1 MSTPPTPADGIARLR
16 ELGSSIVA
24 DALRDIGRPD
34 QTARPGLRPVNRR
47 HACAG
52 IARTAHFEPVPEDE
66 RDFLPLAA
74 FIDSARPGDVLVLD
88 SAEGAPPGSVWGE
101 ICSTAAT
108 ARGAAGVVIDG
119 YMRDELALEAIG
131 LPLFSRGA
139 HARDCL
145 GRSMVRA
152 TDVPIEVGGVAV
164 APGDIVVADIDGV
177 AFFGADLLGELLS
190 ACEEKARAEQ
200 ALMAAVGAGGS
211 LRDAVAR
218 VGTL

>member
-1 MSTPPTPADGIARLR
+1 MKTPTTLPGRLARLR

-24 DALRDIGRPD
+24 DALRDIGRLD
-34 QTARPGLRPVNRR
+34 QTARHGLVPVNHR

-52 IARTAHFEPVPEDE
+52 LARTAHFEPVPEDE
-66 RDFLPLAA
+66 RDFLPLAR
-74 FIDSARPGDVLVLD
+74 FIDSAWPGDVLVLD
-88 SAEGAPPGSVWGE
+88 HAPDAPPGSVWGE

-119 YMRDELALEAIG
+119 FMRDQLALEATA

-139 HARDCL
+139 HSRDCL

-164 APGDIVVADIDGV
+164 APGDVVVADIDGV
-177 AFFGADLLGELLS
+177 AFFGAELLDELLP
-190 ACEEKARAEQ
+190 ACEEKARAEE

-211 LRDAVAR
+211 LADAVAR

>member
-1 MSTPPTPADGIARLR
+1 MSTPTTEAVARLR

-34 QTARPGLRPVNRR
+34 QTARHGLRPVDRR

-52 IARTAHFEPVPEDE
+52 IVRTAHFEPVPAEE
-66 RDFLPLAA
+66 RDFLPLAK

-88 SAEGAPPGSVWGE
+88 HAEDALPGSVWGE
-101 ICSTAAT
+101 ICSTRASALD
-108 ARGAAGVVIDG
+108 AAGMVIDG
-119 YMRDELALEAIG
+119 FMRDELALEAIG

-139 HARDCL
+139 HPRDCL

-152 TDVPIEVGGVAV
+152 TDVPIAIGGVTV
-164 APGDIVVADIDGV
+164 TPGDLVVADVDGIV
-177 AFFGADLLGELLS
+177 FFGADLLVELLP
-190 ACEEKARAEQ
+190 ACEEKATAE
-200 ALMAAVGAGGS
+200 ASLMAAVSAGGS
-211 LRDAVAR
+211 LHDAVAR

>member
-1 MSTPPTPADGIARLR
+1 MSTPSSPADSIARLR

-24 DALRDIGRPD
+24 DALRDIGRPV
-34 QTARPGLRPVNRR
+34 QTARPGLRPVARR

-52 IARTAHFEPVPEDE
+52 TARTAHFEPVPEDE
-66 RDFLPLAA
+66 RDFLPLAG

-164 APGDIVVADIDGV
+164 ARGDIVVADIDGV
-177 AFFGADLLGELLS
+177 AFFGAELLGELLS